1 MLLLIGAFFFLRWL
15 HRCFL
20 QEEAKEEE
28 AVAAQGMVE
37 QGVEEGMVEE
47 ETVEPRKSHVAQ
59 STLGFASVSNHW

>member
-28 AVAAQGMVE
+28 AVAAQVA
-37 QGVEEGMVEE
+37 EEGRMAEERAEE
-47 ETVEPRKSHVAQ
+47 EGKTQSHVAQ